1 MSNKGKTESELIF
14 NALVGNNI
22 KFLRKKHK
30 LTQSDVGKA
39 IGVTFQQIGKYE
51 QGKNGVHAFNLQKIA
66 KNIFKISMDV
76 LVDPHLIVKHKGFS
90 DYMNDVEDQQLTPQ
104 DAGYLKPQKDIGS
117 YEELKPKL
125 EAMLKPQ
132 KEDKDWIVAN
142 NLTPKILVGSL
153 KEIKDELI
161 KDGIDPEETV
171 LPTLRNAAK
180 KELN

>member
-1 MSNKGKTESELIF
+1 MSNRQKTESELIF

-22 KFLRKKHK
+22 KYLRKKHK
-30 LTQSDVGKA
+30 LTQTDVGKA
-39 IGVTFQQIGKYE
+39 INVTFQQIGKYE

-66 KNIFKISMDV
+66 KNVFKVSMDV
-76 LVDPHLIVKHKGFS
+76 LVDPQMIAKHIGFS
-90 DYMNDVEDQQLTPQ
+90 DYMNEVEDQQLTPQ

-117 YEELKPKL
+117 YEELK
-125 EAMLKPQ
+125 
-132 KEDKDWIVAN
+132 
-142 NLTPKILVGSL
+142 PKILVGSL

-180 KELN
+180 KEVN

>member
-1 MSNKGKTESELIF
+1 
-14 NALVGNNI
+14 
-22 KFLRKKHK
+22 
-30 LTQSDVGKA
+30 
-39 IGVTFQQIGKYE
+39 
-51 QGKNGVHAFNLQKIA
+51 
-66 KNIFKISMDV
+66 MDV
-76 LVDPHLIVKHKGFS
+76 LVDPHLIVNHKGFS

-117 YEELKPKL
+117 LEEIKDGD
-125 EAMLKPQ
+125 
-132 KEDKDWIVAN
+132 KEWIVAN